1 MTLKRQKPH
10 PPLEKLKS
18 VFREYDDIEAV
29 YLFGSK
35 ASGTIHE
42 ESDIDLAIYPDVESL
57 RHKKI
62 DILHQLAKEGFC
74 NVDMVFMNEKDIV
87 LQYEAVRLNKIVYQ
101 RPEFDSGSFFSLI
114 VRKYLDFLPYLQIQR
129 EAYKKRI
136 LNGST

>member
-1 MTLKRQKPH
+1 MRLNPH
-10 PPLEKLKS
+10 PPLDKLKS
-18 VFREYDDIEAV
+18 VFEEFHEIEAV
-29 YLFGSK
+29 YLFGS
-35 ASGTIHE
+35 AATGAVHE
-42 ESDIDLAIYPDVESL
+42 ESDIDLAVYPDKESL
-57 RHKKI
+57 RQKKV

-74 NVDMVFMNEKDIV
+74 NVDLVFMNEKDIV

>member
-1 MTLKRQKPH
+1 MRLKPH

-35 ASGTIHE
+35 AAGTVHK
-42 ESDIDLAIYPDVESL
+42 ESDIDLAVYPDKKSL

-62 DILHQLAKEGFC
+62 DILHKLAKEGFC
-74 NVDMVFMNEKDIV
+74 NVDLVFMDEKDIV
-87 LQYEAVRLNKIVYQ
+87 LQYEAVRLNKTLYQ

-114 VRKYLDFLPYLQIQR
+114 VRKYLDFLPYLNIQR